1 MRLAVREERRTE
13 MHNVEFKA
21 ELRDLN
27 LARSL
32 CVVLGA
38 RKILDFDQT
47 DTYFRVASGR
57 LKKRETP
64 GEPTEYVYYDRANR
78 AAAKLSR
85 FMIYSE
91 EQALERFGREPLPVW
106 VVVRKHRDLWMHG
119 HTRIHLDQVEGL
131 GTFIEFEALISRDH
145 NISRGHEAVAALRE
159 HFSPVIG
166 ETIDCSYSDMVARD
180 EDHKAELR
188 P

>member
-1 MRLAVREERRTE
+1 

-32 CVVLGA
+32 CGVLGA

-78 AAAKLSR
+78 ATAKLSH

-119 HTRIHLDQVEGL
+119 HTRIHLDQVEKL
-131 GTFIEFEALISRDH
+131 GMFIEFESLVSRDH
-145 NISRGHEAVAALRE
+145 NITKGHEAVAALRE

-180 EDHKAELR
+180 EDYKAELR